1 MGVCT
6 CLTLWWD
13 GTSFGNCAIGLRH
26 FRRCGYPV
34 FEFVALSFAFDCHL
48 SHCSLWE
55 TANKRMN
62 WNPVPL
68 SRWKLVSLSPTPVT
82 ELYGSDAVVEVS
94 TKIAS
99 RFECFIKRAFG
110 MEKVFLS
117 TGSVYQ
123 TRVVQILETR
133 KVHRD
138 GEFVEEFRR
147 AMTSLG

>member
-1 MGVCT
+1 M
-6 CLTLWWD
+6 
-13 GTSFGNCAIGLRH
+13 
-26 FRRCGYPV
+26 
-34 FEFVALSFAFDCHL
+34 
-48 SHCSLWE
+48 
-55 TANKRMN
+55 
-62 WNPVPL
+62 
-68 SRWKLVSLSPTPVT
+68 T